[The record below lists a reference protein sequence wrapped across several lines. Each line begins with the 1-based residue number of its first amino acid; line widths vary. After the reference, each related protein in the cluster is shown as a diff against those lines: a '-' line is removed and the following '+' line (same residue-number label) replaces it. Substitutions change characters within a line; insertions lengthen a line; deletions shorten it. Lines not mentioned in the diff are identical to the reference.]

1 MPCATCAAETTPGPV
16 CSRCAALA
24 QLTQPVLRLET
35 RRRPP
40 VPSTPAHGRES
51 GGGDCSQ
58 PRSAGGRWVRID
70 AA

>member
-1 MPCATCAAETTPGPV
+1 MLPGPDGPPSEETPVPCVTCAAETTPGPV

-40 VPSTPAHGRES
+40 VPSTPAR
-51 GGGDCSQ
+51 
-58 PRSAGGRWVRID
+58 
-70 AA
+70 